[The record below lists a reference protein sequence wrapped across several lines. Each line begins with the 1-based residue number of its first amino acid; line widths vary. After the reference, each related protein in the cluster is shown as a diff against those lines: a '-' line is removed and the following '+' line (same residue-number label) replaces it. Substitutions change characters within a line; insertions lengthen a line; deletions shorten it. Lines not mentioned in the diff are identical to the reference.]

1 MLDTAI
7 ITAAIEVLKSAET
20 RTPANGPEE
29 KCFLSAYQIACILKA
44 NEGNSEIVGGEGQAP
59 HYTSRDLATELSALA
74 DKPGSNI
81 QRAFFSTEGLDG
93 GKKGFQF
100 DGGKNPSGTSLSLFR
115 WVG

>member
-1 MLDTAI
+1 MLDATI

-59 HYTSRDLATELSALA
+59 HYTSRDIATELSAMV
-74 DKPGSNI
+74 DRGEPI
-81 QRAFFSTEGLDG
+81 ERAFFSTEGLDG